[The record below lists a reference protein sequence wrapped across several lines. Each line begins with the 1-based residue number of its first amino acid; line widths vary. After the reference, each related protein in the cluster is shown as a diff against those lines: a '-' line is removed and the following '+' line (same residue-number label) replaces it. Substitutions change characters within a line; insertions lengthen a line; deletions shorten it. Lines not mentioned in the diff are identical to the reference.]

1 MFMKFVTSTILT
13 ALFSFSCV
21 LFLPW
26 WMIAIAS
33 FIVAIVV
40 KQNSLFS
47 FLTGFIALFFSWGI
61 HALIIDSKNDH
72 LLATK
77 VSGILK
83 LGESS
88 FAIILLTAFIGGLI
102 GGLGALTAS
111 YLYTNNL
118 KNKGII

>member
-1 MFMKFVTSTILT
+1 MKFVTSTILT

-47 FLTGFIALFFSWGI
+47 FLTGFIALFLSWGI